1 MSWSTAVRLSAILRA
16 ASGDEEAA
24 TDPTHVRSHEYQVED
39 AIINSKKTM
48 SLAFFEKTRNSIY
61 VLEGRETLMPVR
73 WTPTRKGAS
82 QELVGITAFGFSSD
96 MLSVDYLNRIG
107 SRRYK
112 I

>member
-16 ASGDEEAA
+16 ASGDEEGA
-24 TDPTHVRSHEYQVED
+24 TDPTHARSHEYQVED
-39 AIINSKKTM
+39 AIINSKTM
-48 SLAFFEKTRNSIY
+48 SSAFFEKTRNSIY

-96 MLSVDYLNRIG
+96 MLSVDYLNRI
-107 SRRYK
+107 
-112 I
+112 